1 MRSEP
6 SAISHQPLARAQRIA
21 LVALRTLIGWH
32 FLYEGVY
39 KLMLPGWT
47 RLGQPAPAWSAAGY
61 LSASTGPLA
70 PLFRALAHSPALGVI
85 DAMVP
90 IGLLLVGSSLMLGFF
105 TQWGCTGALVFL
117 AVFYLSAVPATGV
130 PQPGAEGAY
139 LIVNKNLVELSA
151 VLAVL
156 VFRTGRIAGL
166 DVLRQR

>member
-1 MRSEP
+1 M
-6 SAISHQPLARAQRIA
+6 AQRVA
-21 LVALRTLIGWH
+21 LIVLRTLIGWH
-32 FLYEGVY
+32 FLYEGVH

-70 PLFRALAHSPALGVI
+70 PLFRALSQSPALGVI
-85 DAMVP
+85 DTVLP
-90 IGLLLVGSSLMLGFF
+90 VGLLLVGSSLMLGLF
-105 TQWGCTGALVFL
+105 TQWGCAGALAFL
-117 AVFYLSAVPATGV
+117 AVFYLSGVPTTGV

-139 LIVNKNLVELSA
+139 LIVSKNLVELGA

-166 DVLRQR
+166 DLFWQR